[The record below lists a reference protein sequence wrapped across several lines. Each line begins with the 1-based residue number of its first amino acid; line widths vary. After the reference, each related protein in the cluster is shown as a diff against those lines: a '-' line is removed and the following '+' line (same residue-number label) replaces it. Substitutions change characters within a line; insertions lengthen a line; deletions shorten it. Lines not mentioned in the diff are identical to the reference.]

1 MIAAMRLLLCWS
13 ALALVVSGQT
23 AVPTGVTNDKQ
34 HLLMEKAEQRSLE
47 IAQHLDGVVGIGVK
61 DFTSGES
68 WFLHG
73 DEIFP
78 TASTI
83 KLTILLELYHQVD
96 QGRLSLDEK
105 VRIRKAMTV
114 GDEGLLSQFGDG
126 TAEMSLHDVAAAMI
140 LLSENSATNILI
152 DRLGM
157 ANINAEA
164 RAIGLQHTVLQR
176 KMIDLAAARAGRE
189 NISTAPDLLLLLQ
202 TVHAGKALSPAS
214 TRGFLDLLEVPKDSE
229 IAKGIPDGVKVGS
242 KPGWLEGVRNDCA
255 VVEVPGRPYGLCVFT
270 TFDRDEMAAMAAI
283 RALSHVWY
291 EYFARVAVASA
302 YGRAI
307 PR

>member
-1 MIAAMRLLLCWS
+1 MT
-13 ALALVVSGQT
+13 Q
-23 AVPTGVTNDKQ
+23 DKQ
-34 HLLMEKAEQRSLE
+34 HLLMETAEQGSLE
-47 IAQHLDGVVGIGVK
+47 VARHLDGVMGIGVR

-68 WFLHG
+68 WYLHR

-83 KLTILLELYHQVD
+83 KLTILLELYHLVD
-96 QGRLSLDEK
+96 EGKLSLAEQ
-105 VRIRKAMTV
+105 VRIGKAMTV
-114 GDEGLLSQFGDG
+114 GDEGLFSQFGDG
-126 TAEMSLHDVAAAMI
+126 TATMSLHDVAAAMI

-157 ANINAEA
+157 DRINAEA
-164 RAIGLQHTVLQR
+164 RAIGLQHTALQR

-202 TVHAGKALSPAS
+202 QVHAGKVLSPAS

-229 IAKGIPDGVKVGS
+229 IAKGVPEGIKVGS

-270 TFDRDEMAAMAAI
+270 TFDRDETSAMAAI
-283 RALSHVWY
+283 REVSRLWY
-291 EYFARVAVASA
+291 GYFARVAVASA